1 MNRTIK
7 ILGFCLIVMMLL
19 SACTKEDD
27 GPSATC
33 LCDVIFAGTV
43 SNKLATVK
51 YNKKLQ
57 KWYLLRPERQ
67 QYEFFHEYYPQNMDK
82 TFQKEGLGVRFSGD
96 AYYMSIEGDATT
108 TDEDDGEI
116 VNRAC
121 LDLLTISETTSLEPL
136 EGEWRLVGWQYQGNW
151 WQVDPYIVGPYKF
164 SLKVIPDYDYM
175 VASSLDHQSA
185 SFMKTTLVDDKI
197 LFDTCFH
204 EKGLSIIEDAQF
216 FDKHIE
222 DIKSYQRDGSQL
234 KLYFGGSDYFL
245 YTNDF
250 DDNKPFSDDRW
261 FDGPDYPY
269 VAELIEIDNGK
280 GEVTMKIIDVP
291 MYPTSGTYP
300 SVYLRHPGAQS
311 ICHFKL
317 SDWEEKN
324 MKAGDRLFCNITR
337 FQQTDDNEP
346 NRTYSCEVKPYK
358 NQTLVENGTGSIRYE
373 DHLGWYIQTDYPK
386 TRYYPMKCFA
396 EEFQKE
402 GLNVVFSGYRYNTKE
417 KSDYYFIDLTSIK
430 TH

>member
-57 KWYLLRPERQ
+57 KWYLVRPERQ

-108 TDEDDGEI
+108 TDENDGEI

-222 DIKSYQRDGSQL
+222 DIKSR
-234 KLYFGGSDYFL
+234 
-245 YTNDF
+245 N
-250 DDNKPFSDDRW
+250 
-261 FDGPDYPY
+261 
-269 VAELIEIDNGK
+269 
-280 GEVTMKIIDVP
+280 
-291 MYPTSGTYP
+291 
-300 SVYLRHPGAQS
+300 
-311 ICHFKL
+311 
-317 SDWEEKN
+317 
-324 MKAGDRLFCNITR
+324 
-337 FQQTDDNEP
+337 
-346 NRTYSCEVKPYK
+346 
-358 NQTLVENGTGSIRYE
+358 
-373 DHLGWYIQTDYPK
+373 
-386 TRYYPMKCFA
+386 
-396 EEFQKE
+396 
-402 GLNVVFSGYRYNTKE
+402 
-417 KSDYYFIDLTSIK
+417 
-430 TH
+430 